1 MIIFL
6 AIVFLLLSFTALA
19 IAAYCSAVQDTVL
32 HHFDASVFNQ
42 PLNVTRKFGFLWNW
56 WYRSDWKNKWMTDE
70 NGELILD
77 KYGNRIPR
85 LTKILF
91 WKFQFVQIYD
101 AWHYYKMLN
110 IGFNIIADILASAA
124 AVCVYIAL
132 SPSIPIWIGLALVY
146 FILQS
151 IVWNYFFNN
160 YYEDWLLKAEA
171 KFTLQFKRR

>member
-1 MIIFL
+1 MIIL
-6 AIVFLLLSFTALA
+6 AILFLLLSFTALA

-32 HHFDASVFNQ
+32 HHFDSSIFNQ
-42 PLNVTRKFGFLWNW
+42 PGTTKKKFGFDWNW
-56 WYRSDWKNKWMTDE
+56 WYRSDWRNKWMTDE

-77 KYGNRIPR
+77 ADGNRIPR

-91 WKFQFVQIYD
+91 WKFQAVQLYD

-110 IGFNIIADILASAA
+110 IGFNIIADIMASVAA
-124 AVCVYIAL
+124 ICAYIAL
-132 SPSIPIWIGLALVY
+132 SPSIPVWIGLALVY

-160 YYEDWLLKAEA
+160 YYEDWLLKDAV
-171 KFTLQFKRR
+171 KTTLEFKRR